1 MKRQPSLAVLPFHR
15 GPRLTGAHLQLAHL
29 KVCLG
34 KPQTIVITLHQ
45 LPLATMLRTQ
55 DIPGKG
61 VGVIATRQIFVGT
74 LVLSERPIIQVASST
89 YQANLAHLV
98 LAQLQKLDS
107 HDREGF
113 LALRN
118 THKQMLPIEGIF
130 KTNAIPLGRGSSAGG
145 IFLQCSRFNHSC
157 TANAAY
163 HWDANQKRE
172 RVFAIREINPEE
184 EIVVS
189 YLSEDVWALPTKERK
204 ARILQEFGF
213 QCRCA
218 RCENNDPNEQLQSD
232 QRRTRFGEI
241 YRTIGDG
248 MLIMLN
254 PSKAL
259 KLCREALKLLQEEG
273 ESSPRFETIYYDA
286 FQVCICHG
294 DVARAKVFASLAVDA
309 KRVWNGTDSCELPQQ
324 EELARRPESHR
335 LAFQTKKW
343 SSAGSSSSSSS
354 KIAAFPYSDEWL
366 WRRAG

>member
-1 MKRQPSLAVLPFHR
+1 
-15 GPRLTGAHLQLAHL
+15 
-29 KVCLG
+29 
-34 KPQTIVITLHQ
+34 
-45 LPLATMLRTQ
+45 MLRTQ

-61 VGVIATRQIFVGT
+61 VGVIATRQISVGT

-89 YQANLAHLV
+89 YQASLAHLV

-118 THKQMLPIEGIF
+118 THEQMLPIEGIF
-130 KTNAIPLGRGSSAGG
+130 KTNAIPLGSGSSAGD
-145 IFLQCSRFNHSC
+145 IFIQCSRFNHSC

-218 RCENNDPNEQLQSD
+218 
-232 QRRTRFGEI
+232 
-241 YRTIGDG
+241 
-248 MLIMLN
+248 
-254 PSKAL
+254 
-259 KLCREALKLLQEEG
+259 
-273 ESSPRFETIYYDA
+273 
-286 FQVCICHG
+286 
-294 DVARAKVFASLAVDA
+294 
-309 KRVWNGTDSCELPQQ
+309 
-324 EELARRPESHR
+324 
-335 LAFQTKKW
+335 
-343 SSAGSSSSSSS
+343 
-354 KIAAFPYSDEWL
+354 
-366 WRRAG
+366 

>member
-1 MKRQPSLAVLPFHR
+1 
-15 GPRLTGAHLQLAHL
+15 
-29 KVCLG
+29 
-34 KPQTIVITLHQ
+34 
-45 LPLATMLRTQ
+45 MLRTQ

-61 VGVIATRQIFVGT
+61 VGVIATRQISVGT

-118 THKQMLPIEGIF
+118 THEQMLPIEGIF

-254 PSKAL
+254 PSKAPT
-259 KLCREALKLLQEEG
+259 LCREALHLLQEEG
-273 ESSPRFETIYYDA
+273 EIVFSPFRDNLSPTTHSKSA
-286 FQVCICHG
+286 SVTVMSRAQKSLHLWRWMRNVCGMELTAVSCHRRRSWHSG
-294 DVARAKVFASLAVDA
+294 RNHTVSHFKRRNGLLRVAAAVAASLQNLPT
-309 KRVWNGTDSCELPQQ
+309 RMNGSGAERA
-324 EELARRPESHR
+324 EKG
-335 LAFQTKKW
+335 KKKERK
-343 SSAGSSSSSSS
+343 
-354 KIAAFPYSDEWL
+354 KILECQNGVFLSNSGY
-366 WRRAG
+366 R